1 MCEQSAEAVIQLV
14 DLGDA
19 CKETRQLAP
28 FFMAC
33 DSIYAYMSYRPE
45 GC

>member
-1 MCEQSAEAVIQLV
+1 MCEQAAQDTIELV
-14 DLGDA
+14 DLGAA
-19 CKETRQLAP
+19 CEETRQLAP

-33 DSIYAYMSYRPE
+33 DNMYAYMSYRPE

>member
-1 MCEQSAEAVIQLV
+1 MCESAEDVIQLV
-14 DLGDA
+14 DLGAA

-33 DSIYAYMSYRPE
+33 DNIYAYMGYRP

>member
-1 MCEQSAEAVIQLV
+1 MCEQSAEELIQLI
-14 DLGDA
+14 DLGA
-19 CKETRQLAP
+19 VCKETRQLAP

-33 DSIYAYMSYRPE
+33 DNIYVYMGYRP

>member
-1 MCEQSAEAVIQLV
+1 MCQQSSEDVIVLL
-14 DLGDA
+14 DLGA
-19 CKETRQLAP
+19 VCEETRQLAP

-33 DSIYAYMSYRPE
+33 DNMYGWMSYRPE